1 MIKRLLSLINGQGE
15 EQKQI
20 DYYRALMRREAE
32 LGGEVF
38 GPIPADRRREF
49 FCLDKNT
56 WIWHEEWTDGQT
68 GQRQSRTTRYDV
80 RPTGILKAQSN
91 GSYHA
96 VGKEEATNLMA
107 AAQIYIKRSLT
118 ELYGVQV

>member
-1 MIKRLLSLINGQGE
+1 MIKKLLSLINGQGE

-20 DYYRALMRREAE
+20 DYYRALMQREAK
-32 LGGEVF
+32 LGGQVF

-56 WIWHEEWTDGQT
+56 WIWHEEWTDSQSGV
-68 GQRQSRTTRYDV
+68 RQSRTTRYDV

-96 VGKEEATNLMA
+96 VGKEEATNLMDA
-107 AAQIYIKRSLT
+107 AKIYINRSLT
-118 ELYGVQV
+118 ELYGIQV

>member
-1 MIKRLLSLINGQGE
+1 MIQRLLALINPKGE

-20 DYYRALMRREAE
+20 DYYRQLMRAEAE
-32 LGGEVF
+32 LGGQVF
-38 GPIPADRRREF
+38 GPVPADRRREF

-56 WIWHEEWTDGQT
+56 WIWHEEWLDQIGT
-68 GQRQSRTTRYDV
+68 RQSKTTRYDV

-96 VGKEEATNLMA
+96 VSPEESENLIA
-107 AAQIYIKRSLT
+107 AANIYINRSLG
-118 ELYGVQV
+118 ELYGAAA

>member
-1 MIKRLLSLINGQGE
+1 MIKKVLSLINGQGD

-20 DYYRALMRREAE
+20 DYYRELMRREAE
-32 LGGEVF
+32 LGGQVF

-56 WIWHEEWTDGQT
+56 WIWHEEWTDQIGVRQT
-68 GQRQSRTTRYDV
+68 KTTRYDV

-96 VGKEEATNLMA
+96 VSPEESKNLIA
-107 AAQIYIKRSLT
+107 AAKIYINRSLT
-118 ELYGVQV
+118 ELYGVTA

>member
-1 MIKRLLSLINGQGE
+1 MIKKLLSLINGQGE
-15 EQKQI
+15 EQRQI

-32 LGGEVF
+32 LGGQVF
-38 GPIPADRRREF
+38 GPIPSDRRREF

-56 WIWHEEWTDGQT
+56 WIWHEEWTDKQSGV
-68 GQRQSRTTRYDV
+68 RQSRTTRYDV

-96 VGKEEATNLMA
+96 VGKEEATNLMS
-107 AAQIYIKRSLT
+107 AAQIYINRSLT
-118 ELYGVQV
+118 ELYGVRV

>member
-1 MIKRLLSLINGQGE
+1 MIKKLLSLINGQGE

-32 LGGEVF
+32 LGGQVF

-56 WIWHEEWTDGQT
+56 WIWHEEWMDARSGERQT
-68 GQRQSRTTRYDV
+68 RTTRYDV

-96 VGKEEATNLMA
+96 VDKEEASNLVQ
-107 AAQIYIKRSLT
+107 AAQLYIDRSLRD
-118 ELYGVQV
+118 LYGVRV

>member
-1 MIKRLLSLINGQGE
+1 MIKKLLSLINGQGE

-20 DYYRALMRREAE
+20 DYYRALMQREAE
-32 LGGEVF
+32 LGGHVF

-56 WIWHEEWTDGQT
+56 WIWHEEWTDNQSGV
-68 GQRQSRTTRYDV
+68 RQSRTTRYDV

-96 VGKEEATNLMA
+96 VGKEEATNLMDA
-107 AAQIYIKRSLT
+107 AKIYIDRSLT

>member
-1 MIKRLLSLINGQGE
+1 MIQKLLSLINPKGE

-20 DYYRALMRREAE
+20 DYYRQLMRREAE

-56 WIWHEEWTDGQT
+56 WIWHEEWSDQAGV
-68 GQRQSRTTRYDV
+68 RQAKTTRYDV

-96 VGKEEATNLMA
+96 VSEDESKNLIDA
-107 AAQIYIKRSLT
+107 ARIYINRSLT
-118 ELYGVQV
+118 ELYGVQA